1 MVPSQE
7 HAFYMWL
14 IIIGC
19 VCIAAFI
26 GAMIDRFFLYRRLR
40 QQHEYFKRVAEQQ
53 LHADNG
59 RQG

>member
-14 IIIGC
+14 IIIGA
-19 VCIAAFI
+19 VCIATFI

-40 QQHEYFKRVAEQQ
+40 QQKQPVRREIHTI
-53 LHADNG
+53 HHSSGND
-59 RQG
+59 